1 MQALG
6 MIETKGALAAVEAA
20 DVMLKAADVALVEKN
35 VIGGGLVTVTVTG
48 DVAAVKAAVEAGASA
63 VNRLGDS
70 FLVTEH
76 VIARPHEQIEDL
88 LGPEKEPDSKAEVKA
103 AEHLETMEQPEMV
116 TRQWCDRLYEA
127 SGTEAVMEA
136 LENLQVVQLRKLAR
150 SYPELGTSGR
160 ELSRANR
167 SGLLEKLRAWYE
179 GK

>member
-6 MIETKGALAAVEAA
+6 MIETKGALAAVE
-20 DVMLKAADVALVEKN
+20 
-35 VIGGGLVTVTVTG
+35 
-48 DVAAVKAAVEAGASA
+48 
-63 VNRLGDS
+63 
-70 FLVTEH
+70 
-76 VIARPHEQIEDL
+76 
-88 LGPEKEPDSKAEVKA
+88 A